1 MNPTPSLDPKK
12 EAGAKKTPLHLLP
25 PYALA
30 QTALAHAEGA
40 RRYGPW
46 NWRTNQVCAT
56 TYIGAILRHLTA
68 WQDGE
73 DIDADSGLSHIAKI
87 GACCNILLDA
97 GHCGTLVD
105 DRSKVPS
112 MSLAEI
118 LQALREE
125 DVALRD
131 LTTLP
136 ENIQIPEGFHG
147 NPKSFNDPHGVFV
160 EPPPPSSQQRL
171 DEHLKNLDET
181 FKLLAAKWREKD
193 EQQSRK
199 IFNDLVAEH
208 AKRQISEM
216 PNIVIDPTVELE
228 PWMPKPPT
236 NLREDIQR
244 AINCRSAENGS
255 DTPDWIL
262 AEYLIGCLETFDKA
276 VTAREAWYDRKPK
289 AVNPPEDLTP
299 DQVKEMM
306 EKTYTVIDPSVEPH
320 GIGKVMAE
328 IEAAVENVPTPSH
341 PPTPCCNY
349 RAELSNTYPVFWNP
363 FNKVVQ
369 CHNCGHQ
376 YEAVK

>member
-1 MNPTPSLDPKK
+1 MNPTPSLDPKG
-12 EAGAKKTPLHLLP
+12 EAGAKKTPLQLLP

-46 NWRTNQVCAT
+46 NWRTNKVCAT

-97 GHCGTLVD
+97 RHCGTLVD
-105 DRSKVPS
+105 DRSKVP
-112 MSLAEI
+112 AEPM
-118 LQALREE
+118 Q
-125 DVALRD
+125 
-131 LTTLP
+131 P
-136 ENIQIPEGFHG
+136 
-147 NPKSFNDPHGVFV
+147 FV
-160 EPPPPSSQQRL
+160 
-171 DEHLKNLDET
+171 
-181 FKLLAAKWREKD
+181 
-193 EQQSRK
+193 
-199 IFNDLVAEH
+199 
-208 AKRQISEM
+208 
-216 PNIVIDPTVELE
+216 
-228 PWMPKPPT
+228 
-236 NLREDIQR
+236 
-244 AINCRSAENGS
+244 
-255 DTPDWIL
+255 
-262 AEYLIGCLETFDKA
+262 LI
-276 VTAREAWYDRKPK
+276 
-289 AVNPPEDLTP
+289 PEDLYPIQGESSGARVLNEAASKIQFNPLGPTITQIGGPDSGFEQHGTP
-299 DQVKEMM
+299 
-306 EKTYTVIDPSVEPH
+306 VEPH

>member
-1 MNPTPSLDPKK
+1 MNPTPSLDPKG
-12 EAGAKKTPLHLLP
+12 EAGAKKTPLQLLP

-105 DRSKVPS
+105 DRSKVPTKTNPNYTDAPFS
-112 MSLAEI
+112 EIRGFLKDGKFTVVQIGGPDSGFEQHGTPAEP
-118 LQALREE
+118 AS
-125 DVALRD
+125 
-131 LTTLP
+131 
-136 ENIQIPEGFHG
+136 GWG
-147 NPKSFNDPHGVFV
+147 S
-160 EPPPPSSQQRL
+160 
-171 DEHLKNLDET
+171 
-181 FKLLAAKWREKD
+181 
-193 EQQSRK
+193 
-199 IFNDLVAEH
+199 
-208 AKRQISEM
+208 
-216 PNIVIDPTVELE
+216 VELE
-228 PWMPKPPT
+228 PWMSKPPT

-276 VTAREAWYDRKPK
+276 VTAREAWYDRSKVP
-289 AVNPPEDLTP
+289 VEPMEPFVLIPEDLYPIQGESSGARVLNEAASKIQFNPLGPTITQIGGPDSGFEQHGTP
-299 DQVKEMM
+299 
-306 EKTYTVIDPSVEPH
+306 VEPH

-328 IEAAVENVPTPSH
+328 IEAAVTPSH

>member
-1 MNPTPSLDPKK
+1 MNPTPSLDPKG
-12 EAGAKKTPLHLLP
+12 EAGAKKTPLQLLP

-105 DRSKVPS
+105 DRSKV
-112 MSLAEI
+112 
-118 LQALREE
+118 R
-125 DVALRD
+125 
-131 LTTLP
+131 
-136 ENIQIPEGFHG
+136 
-147 NPKSFNDPHGVFV
+147 K
-160 EPPPPSSQQRL
+160 
-171 DEHLKNLDET
+171 
-181 FKLLAAKWREKD
+181 KL
-193 EQQSRK
+193 
-199 IFNDLVAEH
+199 
-208 AKRQISEM
+208 
-216 PNIVIDPTVELE
+216 TVE
-228 PWMPKPPT
+228 
-236 NLREDIQR
+236 
-244 AINCRSAENGS
+244 
-255 DTPDWIL
+255 
-262 AEYLIGCLETFDKA
+262 
-276 VTAREAWYDRKPK
+276 
-289 AVNPPEDLTP
+289 
-299 DQVKEMM
+299 QVKEMM
-306 EKTYTVIDPSVEPH
+306 EKPYAVIDPSVEPH

>member
-1 MNPTPSLDPKK
+1 MNPTPSLDPKG
-12 EAGAKKTPLHLLP
+12 EAGAKKTPLQLLP

-46 NWRTNQVCAT
+46 NWRTNKVCAT

-125 DVALRD
+125 DVAFRD

-181 FKLLAAKWREKD
+181 FKLLAAKWREKE
-193 EQQSRK
+193 EQQLRK

-216 PNIVIDPTVELE
+216 PNIVIEPT
-228 PWMPKPPT
+228 
-236 NLREDIQR
+236 
-244 AINCRSAENGS
+244 A
-255 DTPDWIL
+255 
-262 AEYLIGCLETFDKA
+262 
-276 VTAREAWYDRKPK
+276 
-289 AVNPPEDLTP
+289 
-299 DQVKEMM
+299 
-306 EKTYTVIDPSVEPH
+306 EPH